1 MTYQEINK
9 LIESIGLPYAYYQFE
24 DNTSIAPPFVVFFY
38 DYSDVYADD
47 SNYAE
52 KVVLNIELYT
62 DYKDI
67 EKEKAVEKILRDAG
81 LSWDKESARIP
92 SERMWQTAY
101 TTEVYINAEE

>member
-1 MTYQEINK
+1 MTYQEINE
-9 LIESIGLPYAYYQFE
+9 LIESIGLPCAYYQFE
-24 DNTSIAPPFVVFFY
+24 NNTNVAPPFVVFFY

-47 SNYAE
+47 ENYAE

-67 EKEKAVEKILRDAG
+67 EKEKAVEDVLRKAG
-81 LSWDKESARIP
+81 FSWDKTSTRIN

-101 TTEVYINAEE
+101 TTEVFING